1 VAGSAPIN
9 ASVIIVLRPD
19 VRGGIELLMTRC
31 PLDDFSV
38 ENYAF
43 PLSPVKKEDT
53 LERMLNRCWGLTP
66 LEARNTLGSELTPQL
81 SLGHW
86 VAGIRGLFEQMG
98 VLLCTTEGG
107 MPPKKVKGSFTDNL
121 IKKRQSLVKGCM
133 DFRTLLESEGLFCDT
148 KYLSYFSH
156 WLTPN
161 HAHPNYDA
169 RFYVATL
176 PTDQKPIMR
185 SRKHSTGLWITPERG
200 MDLFQQGS
208 LPMAFPTFASVRSLA
223 DYDSWDSLASEYG
236 LHAYSPFSS

>member
-1 VAGSAPIN
+1 MAGSAPIN

-43 PLSPVKKEDT
+43 PLSPVEKEDT
-53 LERMLNRCWGLTP
+53 LERTLNRCWGLTP

-107 MPPKKVKGSFTDNL
+107 MPPKKVNGSFTDNL
-121 IKKRQSLVKGCM
+121 TPICSNKCI
-133 DFRTLLESEGLFCDT
+133 
-148 KYLSYFSH
+148 SY
-156 WLTPN
+156 
-161 HAHPNYDA
+161 
-169 RFYVATL
+169 
-176 PTDQKPIMR
+176 
-185 SRKHSTGLWITPERG
+185 
-200 MDLFQQGS
+200 
-208 LPMAFPTFASVRSLA
+208 
-223 DYDSWDSLASEYG
+223 
-236 LHAYSPFSS
+236 YSSSS

>member
-1 VAGSAPIN
+1 VAGNAPIN
-9 ASVIIVLRPD
+9 ASVIILLRPD
-19 VRGGIELLMTRC
+19 ENGGIELLMTRC
-31 PLDDFSV
+31 PPDDFSV

-66 LEARNTLGSELTPQL
+66 LEARNSLGSELTPQL

-98 VLLCTTEGG
+98 VILCTTEGG
-107 MPPKKVKGSFTDNL
+107 RPPKKVKGSFRDIL
-121 IKKRQSLVKGCM
+121 IKKRRSLVEGCM
-133 DFRTLLESEGLFCDT
+133 DFQTLLESEGLFCDT

-161 HAHPNYDA
+161 NAHPNYDA
-169 RFYVATL
+169 RYYIASL

-185 SRKHSTGLWITPERG
+185 SRKQSTGLWITPERG
-200 MDLFQQGS
+200 MDLFQHGS
-208 LPMAFPTFASVRSLA
+208 LPMAFPTFASLRSLA

-236 LHAYSPFSS
+236 LHA

>member
-1 VAGSAPIN
+1 MAGNAPIN
-9 ASVIIVLRPD
+9 ASVIILLRPEEN
-19 VRGGIELLMTRC
+19 GGIELLMTRC
-31 PLDDFSV
+31 PPDDFSV

-86 VAGIRGLFEQMG
+86 VAGIRGLFEQIG

-107 MPPKKVKGSFTDNL
+107 GPPKRVKGSFRDNL
-121 IKKRQSLVKGCM
+121 IKKRRSLVEGGM
-133 DFRTLLESEGLFCDT
+133 DFQTLLESEELFCAT

-161 HAHPNYDA
+161 NTHPNYDA
-169 RFYVATL
+169 RYYLASL
-176 PTDQKPIMR
+176 PTNQIPIMG
-185 SRKHSTGLWITPERG
+185 SQKHSTGLWITPERG

-208 LPMAFPTFASVRSLA
+208 LPMAFPTFASVLSLA

-236 LHAYSPFSS
+236 LPS